1 MAQKYV
7 RPEKM
12 IVLAVGDRAKIE
24 EDMKKL
30 NLGKVEM
37 RDTDGKIVH

>member
-1 MAQKYV
+1 MGQKYV

-12 IVLAVGDRAKIE
+12 IVLAVGDRSKIE